1 MWDCSKVPEMLF
13 SEFPVFYTNEMID
26 EVFSGFGGVGIHCSM
41 PIPHLNLK
49 MAVGRKKKKKNMKL
63 LLLFTKVVFVM
74 LMAFR
79 MKNAKHAEVPNEN
92 IKTNTI

>member
-26 EVFSGFGGVGIHCSM
+26 EVFSGSGGVGIHCSM

-49 MAVGRKKKKKNMKL
+49 MAVGRNKNQKKHEITPP
-63 LLLFTKVVFVM
+63 FYQGSGC
-74 LMAFR
+74 
-79 MKNAKHAEVPNEN
+79 NANGLQDEEGETRTSAK
-92 IKTNTI
+92 